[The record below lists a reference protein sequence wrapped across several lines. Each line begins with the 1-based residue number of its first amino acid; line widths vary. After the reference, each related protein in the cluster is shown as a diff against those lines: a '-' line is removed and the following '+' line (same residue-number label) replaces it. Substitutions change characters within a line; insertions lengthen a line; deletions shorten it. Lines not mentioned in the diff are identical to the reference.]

1 MWASIQVLI
10 VLTVILATVFYFAE
24 RNVQPEEY
32 NYWRSLL
39 WAFTRY
45 IGDPGKF
52 AGPGPVTFV
61 GRLVASLIG
70 IVGIMIF
77 AVPAG
82 LIGAG
87 FRSAIEKELRKNHLE
102 KIGSRLNKAF
112 TRCQDPK
119 TMYRFVPRYISLGTL
134 QAKKNMT
141 ERDVID
147 AVEYNPPFRL
157 RNLATAETGGTHA
170 NDQLVIEMF
179 PYNRPPYGSMIDR
192 GSNITIACPSSA
204 AEAGIGNFAYH
215 LALIGGFNFI
225 SKEIEA
231 DVDEPVSFYLVDND
245 ASPAERVEFMDD
257 LRRLS
262 DGTGRWTIFI
272 ISSERNCE
280 ATFHFVSRANSKT
293 GRESTVIDSGEYD
306 RLFSAIATALKEQ
319 YGLLSESNEDYRPA
333 GQNNAAVRIGG
344 GKTTNAF
351 TIRVASTFVVWDPGY
366 IQVCK
371 TIAETINSV
380 IGDPGKAAP
389 AAHLKEKG
397 TGYIV

>member
-32 NYWRSLL
+32 NYWKSLL

-52 AGPGPVTFV
+52 AGPGPVTVV

-87 FRSAIEKELRKNHLE
+87 FRSAIDKELRKNHLE
-102 KIGSRLNKAF
+102 KIGERLNKAF
-112 TRCQDPK
+112 TRNQDPK

-170 NDQLVIEMF
+170 QDQMVIEMF
-179 PYNRPPYGSMIDR
+179 PYNRPPYGAMIDR
-192 GSNITIACPSSA
+192 GSNVTIACPSSA

-245 ASPAERVEFMDD
+245 ASPIDRVEFMND
-257 LRRLS
+257 LRILAS
-262 DGTGRWTIFI
+262 GKDRWTIFI
-272 ISSERNCE
+272 VSSERDCE
-280 ATFHFVSRANSKT
+280 ATFHFVTKANAKT
-293 GRESTVIDSGEYD
+293 GRESTVINRGEYD
-306 RLFSAIATALKEQ
+306 KLFSAVSTELKEQ
-319 YGLLSESNEDYRPA
+319 YGLLSESDEDYRPA
-333 GQNNAAVRIGG
+333 GPKNAAVKIGG
-344 GKTTNAF
+344 GETTNAF
-351 TIRVASTFVVWDPGY
+351 TIRMASAFVVWDPRY

-371 TIAETINSV
+371 TMAETINSV
-380 IGDPGKAAP
+380 IGNPEKAAP
-389 AAHLKEKG
+389 VAHLKEKG
-397 TGYIV
+397 TGYIA